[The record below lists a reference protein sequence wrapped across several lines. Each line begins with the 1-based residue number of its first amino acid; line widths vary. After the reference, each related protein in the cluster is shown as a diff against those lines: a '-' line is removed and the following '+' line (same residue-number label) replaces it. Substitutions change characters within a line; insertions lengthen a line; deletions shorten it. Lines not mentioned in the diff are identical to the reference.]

1 MVNKKTKIVAAI
13 IVAFAVICV
22 LFVVNGTGKSTENT
36 QKATYNNSTNT
47 SCGSCDDFVG
57 NSRNNTTELVSSVE
71 NSTKLSSS
79 SCCES

>member
-1 MVNKKTKIVAAI
+1 MVNKKTKIVVI

-36 QKATYNNSTNT
+36 QNNTYNNSTNI
-47 SCGSCDDFVG
+47 SCGSCDDFAG
-57 NSRNNTTELVSSVE
+57 NSRNNTTEVVPSLE